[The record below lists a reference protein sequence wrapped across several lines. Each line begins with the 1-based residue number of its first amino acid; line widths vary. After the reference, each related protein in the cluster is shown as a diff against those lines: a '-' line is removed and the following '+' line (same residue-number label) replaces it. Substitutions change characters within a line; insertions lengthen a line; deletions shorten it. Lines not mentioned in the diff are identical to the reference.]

1 MFILR
6 SVRGWLTLLFLVL
19 TALSSFAIWLYIVPP
34 LRSRLVSQKLDDLS
48 ANSEFIVRS
57 ISKSLADATFEDG
70 VPSGQ
75 AALQEEISGVAY
87 RLGARV
93 ALVDPTNKVVLADSQ
108 PGTPLRL
115 RDYPVI
121 GRATRSQ
128 LIEVGTTQLGKNE
141 YAAAAVPVTVEFD
154 GGETQSRF
162 FSVALISSPLRD
174 VNSAVRLVTRQ
185 ILLATVLALAVTLVA
200 GYLAA
205 YLISRRLKNI
215 ERSAEAIAGGD
226 FDVTV
231 EVRVRDEIGQLADT
245 FNTMGGRLE
254 EAFGELE
261 GEKRNIETLLN
272 TLSEGVVGVSTDGR
286 VAVANPAAA
295 AFVGHALR
303 PGEPIDEAFP
313 AEVTELWRSVHEGPS
328 TPLVVP
334 TVITAALGLSQDGQS
349 AVPAAGLGDGKTA
362 AFSAAGDGRGAAT
375 GDASGVVAGDGN
387 AAEPAA
393 EAAVSAA
400 LLAEEEQQVVFEFG
414 ERTLEAFT
422 YAVRGGR
429 TFDSIVVLRDIT
441 EEARLE
447 RARRDFVAN
456 ASHEFK
462 TPLFSIAGVLE
473 VLDEEGLDPEERQ
486 EFLRLMREQVERM
499 QNLSLRL
506 LDLSQVDAGAV
517 RLHMGIADATAL
529 AHSVLAEFHTRAAE
543 RHVRTEV
550 VAPPGV
556 APVSCDEERL
566 AQVLRALLDNAIKY
580 TPDGGTVEVRVA
592 SGDGHVT
599 IAVADNGTGIP
610 NEELARVFD
619 RFYRGSASRAA
630 KAGTGLGL
638 SIARDLTGLMGG
650 TLVAESR
657 VGVGSR
663 FTISLPAERTGDLSP
678 AARPR
683 AD

>member
-57 ISKSLADATFEDG
+57 ISKSLADATFDDG

-75 AALQEEISGVAY
+75 AALQEEVSGVAY

-115 RDYPVI
+115 KDYPVI

-128 LIEVGTTQLGKNE
+128 LIEVGTTRLGKNE

-295 AFVGHALR
+295 AFLGRALR

-313 AEVTELWRSVHEGPS
+313 AEVAELWRSVHEGPS

-334 TVITAALGLSQDGQS
+334 TVVTAALGLSPDDPD
-349 AVPAAGLGDGKTA
+349 AAPASSLGDGKPA
-362 AFSAAGDGRGAAT
+362 AASPALGGRVAAAGGNGAP
-375 GDASGVVAGDGN
+375 
-387 AAEPAA
+387 PAA
-393 EAAVSAA
+393 EEAVSAA

-517 RLHMGIADATAL
+517 RLHMGAADATAL

-550 VAPPGV
+550 VAPSSV

-663 FTISLPAERTGDLSP
+663 FTISLPAEHADDVGS
-678 AARPR
+678 AAGPR